1 MLTNAKWI
9 KSPIDMQ
16 MAAAEFR
23 RCFSIK
29 NKIKA
34 ATLYVS
40 SAGIYSPKLNGK
52 KITDA
57 VFMPGITSYKTR
69 VLYQEYDVTELI
81 SENNEL
87 SVSVGPGWAV
97 GHYGYSREKQLY
109 FDEIALIARLNIVYQ
124 DNTEEDIVTDSSF
137 EVFTTHI
144 TSSDIYH
151 GETVDLTAKIKCLGA
166 AIETTLNTATVHQ
179 DGEWI
184 KEIDKLDAT
193 QIIKT
198 PKGEYVIDFG
208 QNMTGYV
215 EVTVKGN
222 YGERIVLHHGEVLDK
237 DGNFYNSNMRS
248 AKNENIY
255 ILSGNNDVFKPT
267 YSFHG
272 FRYVHLVEC
281 PDYLID
287 KNNFKAICV
296 HSDIKRTGSF
306 VCGNEKINQL
316 YHNIIWGQKS
326 NFLDIPTD
334 CPQRDE
340 RMGWTGDAQVFCR
353 TASINYDTEKFFTK
367 WLTDVAIEQHENG
380 AIMGVVPRARKH
392 GLTRVSAAWGDAA
405 CIIPWDL
412 FVSYGNKELLKK
424 HFPMMKKWVEYMH
437 SAGSEEY
444 LWLCGMHY
452 GDWLAMDAGADSL
465 VGATSNDL
473 IASAFFA
480 HSTSLLIKAGEVI
493 GEDMTEYRELY
504 KNVRAA
510 FREYFMEDGMPKAE
524 FPLTEVTLPGYSVID
539 TIRQGMTQTAIVL
552 ILHFGLYE
560 EKEKKALEDKLCE
573 MIVENGN
580 RMTTG
585 FVGTPYILHVLTA
598 AGRTDLAYKLLFQE
612 ENPSWLYSVTHGATT
627 MWEHWNS
634 IKEDG
639 SFWSD
644 DMNSFNHY
652 AYGAVYDWIF
662 STAIGINPIESAPAY
677 REVNITPHPCR
688 ELGYAKASIESRS
701 GKITSHWYYKED
713 TVHYEFEIP
722 EGVTAHITLP
732 GGFTETVGSGVINLS
747 EKRYEKS

>member
-9 KSPIDMQ
+9 KSPIDMK
-16 MAAAEFR
+16 MATAEFR
-23 RCFSIK
+23 RDFSIK
-29 NKIKA
+29 NKVKS

-40 SAGIYSPKLNGK
+40 AAGIYCPKLNGK

-57 VFMPGITSYKTR
+57 VLMPGITSYKTR
-69 VLYQEYDVTELI
+69 ILYQEYDVTEFI

-87 SVSVGPGWAV
+87 SFGVGPGWAV
-97 GHYGYSREKQLY
+97 GHYGYSRERQLY

-124 DNTEEDIVTDSSF
+124 DGSEEDILTDSSF
-137 EVFTTHI
+137 EVFTTQV

-151 GETVDLTAKIKCLGA
+151 GETVDLTADIKSLGA
-166 AIETTLNTATVHQ
+166 AIETTLNTTLVPQ

-184 KEIDKLDAT
+184 KEIDKLNAAK
-193 QIIKT
+193 IIKT

-215 EVTVKGN
+215 EVTVKGK

-237 DGNFYNSNMRS
+237 EGNFYSGNMRS
-248 AKNENIY
+248 AKNENVY
-255 ILSGNNDVFKPT
+255 VLSGNNDVFKPT
-267 YSFHG
+267 YSFQG

-281 PDYLID
+281 PEYLID
-287 KNNFKAICV
+287 KKNFKAITV
-296 HSDIKRTGSF
+296 HSDIKRTGRF

-340 RMGWTGDAQVFCR
+340 RLGWTGDAQAFCR

-367 WLTDVAIEQHENG
+367 WLTDVAIEQNENG
-380 AIMGVVPRARKH
+380 AVMGVIPRARKH
-392 GLTRVSAAWGDAA
+392 GVTRVSAAWGDAA
-405 CIIPWDL
+405 CIIPWEL
-412 FVSYGNKELLKK
+412 YLSYGNKALLRK

-444 LWLCGMHY
+444 LWLGGMHY

-465 VGATSNDL
+465 VGATANDL

-480 HSTSLLIKAGEVI
+480 HSTSLLIKAGEVL
-493 GEDMTEYRELY
+493 GEDMTKYRELY
-504 KNVRAA
+504 KNVRTA

-539 TIRQGMTQTAIVL
+539 TVRRGMTQTALVL
-552 ILHFGLYE
+552 ILNFGLYE
-560 EKEKKALEDKLCE
+560 KNEKCALEDKLCE

-612 ENPSWLYSVTHGATT
+612 QNPSWLYSVTHGATT

-644 DMNSFNHY
+644 EMNSFNHY

-662 STAIGINPIESAPAY
+662 STTLGIAPVESAPGY
-677 REVNITPHPCR
+677 REVTITPHPCR
-688 ELGYAKASIESRS
+688 ELGFAKASIESRS
-701 GKITSHWYYKED
+701 GKITSHWYYEGD

-732 GGFTETVGSGVINLS
+732 GGFKRTISSGNYLFV
-747 EKRYEKS
+747 E

>member
-29 NKIKA
+29 NKIKS

-57 VFMPGITSYKTR
+57 VLMPGITSYKTR

-215 EVTVKGN
+215 EVSVKGK
-222 YGERIVLHHGEVLDK
+222 YGDRIVLHHGEVLDK

-248 AKNENIY
+248 ARNENVY
-255 ILSGNNDVFKPT
+255 ILSGNNDIFKPT
-267 YSFHG
+267 YSFQG

-281 PDYLID
+281 PEYLSD
-287 KNNFKAICV
+287 KKNFKAICV

-367 WLTDVAIEQHENG
+367 WLADVAIEQQENG
-380 AIMGVVPRARKH
+380 AVMGVIPRARKH
-392 GLTRVSAAWGDAA
+392 GVTRVSAAWGDAA
-405 CIIPWDL
+405 CIIPWEL
-412 FVSYGNKELLKK
+412 YVSYGNKELLKK

-437 SAGSEEY
+437 SAGSEE
-444 LWLCGMHY
+444 
-452 GDWLAMDAGADSL
+452 
-465 VGATSNDL
+465 
-473 IASAFFA
+473 
-480 HSTSLLIKAGEVI
+480 
-493 GEDMTEYRELY
+493 
-504 KNVRAA
+504 
-510 FREYFMEDGMPKAE
+510 
-524 FPLTEVTLPGYSVID
+524 
-539 TIRQGMTQTAIVL
+539 
-552 ILHFGLYE
+552 
-560 EKEKKALEDKLCE
+560 
-573 MIVENGN
+573 
-580 RMTTG
+580 
-585 FVGTPYILHVLTA
+585 
-598 AGRTDLAYKLLFQE
+598 
-612 ENPSWLYSVTHGATT
+612 
-627 MWEHWNS
+627 
-634 IKEDG
+634 
-639 SFWSD
+639 
-644 DMNSFNHY
+644 
-652 AYGAVYDWIF
+652 
-662 STAIGINPIESAPAY
+662 
-677 REVNITPHPCR
+677 
-688 ELGYAKASIESRS
+688 
-701 GKITSHWYYKED
+701 
-713 TVHYEFEIP
+713 
-722 EGVTAHITLP
+722 
-732 GGFTETVGSGVINLS
+732 
-747 EKRYEKS
+747 

>member
-9 KSPIDMQ
+9 KSPIDMK
-16 MAAAEFR
+16 MATAEFR
-23 RCFSIK
+23 RDFSIK
-29 NKIKA
+29 NKVKS

-40 SAGIYSPKLNGK
+40 AAGIYCPKLNGK

-57 VFMPGITSYKTR
+57 VLMPGITSYKTR
-69 VLYQEYDVTELI
+69 ILYQEYDVTEFI

-87 SVSVGPGWAV
+87 SFGVGPGWAV
-97 GHYGYSREKQLY
+97 GHYGYSRERQLY

-124 DNTEEDIVTDSSF
+124 DGSEEDILTDSSF
-137 EVFTTHI
+137 EVFTTQV

-151 GETVDLTAKIKCLGA
+151 GETVDLTADIKSLGA
-166 AIETTLNTATVHQ
+166 AIETTLNTTLVPQ

-184 KEIDKLDAT
+184 KEIDKLNAAK
-193 QIIKT
+193 IIKT

-215 EVTVKGN
+215 EVTVKGK

-237 DGNFYNSNMRS
+237 EGNFYSGNMRS
-248 AKNENIY
+248 AKNENVY
-255 ILSGNNDVFKPT
+255 VLSGNNDVFKPT
-267 YSFHG
+267 YSFQG
-272 FRYVHLVEC
+272 FRYVHLAQC
-281 PDYLID
+281 PEYLID
-287 KNNFKAICV
+287 KKNFKAITV
-296 HSDIKRTGSF
+296 HSDIKRTGRF

-340 RMGWTGDAQVFCR
+340 RLGWTGDAQAFCR

-367 WLTDVAIEQHENG
+367 WLTDVAIEQNENG
-380 AIMGVVPRARKH
+380 AVMGVIPRARKH
-392 GLTRVSAAWGDAA
+392 GVTRVSAAWGDAA
-405 CIIPWDL
+405 CIIPWEL
-412 FVSYGNKELLKK
+412 YLSYGNKALLRK

-444 LWLCGMHY
+444 LWLGGMHY

-465 VGATSNDL
+465 VGATANDL

-480 HSTSLLIKAGEVI
+480 HSTSLLIKAGEVL
-493 GEDMTEYRELY
+493 GEDMTKYRELH
-504 KNVRAA
+504 KKVRTA

-539 TIRQGMTQTAIVL
+539 TVRRGMTQTALVL
-552 ILHFGLYE
+552 ILNFGLYE
-560 EKEKKALEDKLCE
+560 KNEKCALEDKLCE

-612 ENPSWLYSVTHGATT
+612 QNPSWLYSVTHGATT

-644 DMNSFNHY
+644 EMNSFNHY

-662 STAIGINPIESAPAY
+662 STTLGIAPVESAPGY
-677 REVNITPHPCR
+677 REVTITPHPCR
-688 ELGYAKASIESRS
+688 ELGFAKASIESRS
-701 GKITSHWYYKED
+701 GKITSHWYYEGD

-732 GGFTETVGSGVINLS
+732 GGFKRTISSGNYLFV
-747 EKRYEKS
+747 E

>member
-9 KSPIDMQ
+9 KSPIDMV
-16 MAAAEFR
+16 MATAEFR
-23 RCFSIK
+23 RDFSIK
-29 NKIKA
+29 NKVKS

-40 SAGIYSPKLNGK
+40 AAGVYSPKLNGK

-57 VFMPGITSYKTR
+57 VLMPGITSYKTR
-69 VLYQEYDVTELI
+69 VLYQEYDVTEFI

-87 SVSVGPGWAV
+87 SFGVGPGWAV
-97 GHYGYSREKQLY
+97 GHYGYSRERQLY

-124 DNTEEDIVTDSSF
+124 DNSEEDILTDSNF
-137 EVFTTHI
+137 EVFTTKV

-151 GETVDLTAKIKCLGA
+151 GETVDLTAEIKSLGA
-166 AIETTLNTATVHQ
+166 AVETTLNTTIVPQ

-184 KEIDKLDAT
+184 KEIDKLDAVD
-193 QIIKT
+193 IIKT

-215 EVTVKGN
+215 EVTVKGK

-237 DGNFYNSNMRS
+237 EGNFYNGNMRS
-248 AKNENIY
+248 ARNENVY
-255 ILSGNNDVFKPT
+255 VLSGNNDVFKPT
-267 YSFHG
+267 YSFQG

-281 PDYLID
+281 PEYLID
-287 KNNFKAICV
+287 KNNFKAISV
-296 HSDIKRTGSF
+296 HSDIKRTGRF

-340 RMGWTGDAQVFCR
+340 RLGWTGDAQVFCR

-367 WLTDVAIEQHENG
+367 WLADVAIEQHENG
-380 AIMGVVPRARKH
+380 AVMGVIPRARKH
-392 GLTRVSAAWGDAA
+392 GVTRVSAAWGDAA
-405 CIIPWDL
+405 CIIPWEL
-412 FVSYGNKELLKK
+412 YVSYGNKELLKK

-437 SAGSEEY
+437 SAGSEEF
-444 LWLCGMHY
+444 LWLGGMHY
-452 GDWLAMDAGADSL
+452 GDWLAMDSGADSY

-480 HSTSLLIKAGEVI
+480 YSTSLLIKAGEVI
-493 GEDMTEYRELY
+493 GEDMTKYRELY
-504 KNVRAA
+504 KNARAA

-524 FPLTEVTLPGYSVID
+524 FPLTEVTLPNYSVID
-539 TIRQGMTQTAIVL
+539 TVRKGMTQTALVL
-552 ILHFGLYE
+552 ILNFGLYE
-560 EKEKKALEDKLCE
+560 KNEKKALEDKLCE
-573 MIVENGN
+573 MIVNNDN

-598 AGRTDLAYKLLFQE
+598 ARKTDLAYKLLFQE
-612 ENPSWLYSVTHGATT
+612 QNPSWLYSVTHGATT

-644 DMNSFNHY
+644 AMNSFNHY

-662 STAIGINPIESAPAY
+662 STVIGIAPVESAPAY
-677 REVNITPHPCR
+677 REVTITPHPCR
-688 ELGYAKASIESRS
+688 ELGFAKASIESRS
-701 GKITSHWYYKED
+701 GKISSHWYYKED

-732 GGFTETVGSGVINLS
+732 KGFTKTIGQGNYVFVE
-747 EKRYEKS
+747 

>member
-9 KSPIDMQ
+9 KSPVDMQ

-29 NKIKA
+29 NKVKS

-57 VFMPGITSYKTR
+57 VLMPGITSYKTR

-81 SENNEL
+81 DNNNEL
-87 SVSVGPGWAV
+87 SIGVAPGWAV

-124 DNTEEDIVTDSSF
+124 DGTKEDILTDSSF
-137 EVFTTHI
+137 KVFTTHI

-151 GETVDLTAKIKCLGA
+151 GETVDLAAKIKCLGA
-166 AIETTLNTATVHQ
+166 AIETTINTTTVPQ

-184 KEIDKLDAT
+184 KEIDKLDALD
-193 QIIKT
+193 IIKT

-215 EVTVKGN
+215 EVTVKGKC
-222 YGERIVLHHGEVLDK
+222 GDRIVLHHGEVLDK
-237 DGNFYNSNMRS
+237 EGNFYNSNMRS
-248 AKNENIY
+248 ARNENVY
-255 ILSGNNDVFKPT
+255 ILSGNDDVFKPT
-267 YSFHG
+267 YSFQG

-281 PDYLID
+281 PEYLID

-296 HSDIKRTGSF
+296 HSDIKRTGNF

-367 WLTDVAIEQHENG
+367 WLTDVSIEQHENG
-380 AIMGVVPRARKH
+380 AIMGVIPRARKH
-392 GLTRVSAAWGDAA
+392 GVTRVSAAWGDAA
-405 CIIPWDL
+405 CIIPWEL
-412 FVSYGNKELLKK
+412 YLSYGNKELLKK
-424 HFPMMKKWVEYMH
+424 HFPMMKKWVEYIH
-437 SAGSEEY
+437 STGSEEY
-444 LWLCGMHY
+444 LWLGGMHY

-465 VGATSNDL
+465 IGATSNDL

-480 HSTSLLIKAGEVI
+480 HSTNLLIKAGEVI
-493 GEDMTEYRELY
+493 GEDMTKYRELY
-504 KNVRAA
+504 NNVRAA
-510 FREYFMEDGMPKAE
+510 FREYFMEGGMPKAE

-539 TIRQGMTQTAIVL
+539 TVRQGMTQTALVL

-560 EKEKKALEDKLCE
+560 KNEKKALEDKLCE
-573 MIVENGN
+573 MIVNNGN

-612 ENPSWLYSVTHGATT
+612 HPPSWLYSVTHGATT

-662 STAIGINPIESAPAY
+662 STTLGITPVESAPAY
-677 REVNITPHPCR
+677 KEVSITPHPCR
-688 ELGYAKASIESRS
+688 ELGFAKASIESRS
-701 GKITSHWYYKED
+701 GKITSHWYYEGD

-732 GGFTETVGSGVINLS
+732 GGFAQTVGSGVINLS
-747 EKRYEKS
+747 ENRYEKS

>member
-9 KSPIDMQ
+9 KSPIDMK
-16 MAAAEFR
+16 MATAEFR
-23 RCFSIK
+23 RDFSIK
-29 NKIKA
+29 NKVKS

-40 SAGIYSPKLNGK
+40 AAGIYCPKLNGK

-57 VFMPGITSYKTR
+57 VLMPGITSYKTR
-69 VLYQEYDVTELI
+69 ILYQEYDVTEFI

-87 SVSVGPGWAV
+87 SFGVGPGWAV
-97 GHYGYSREKQLY
+97 GHYGYSRERQLF

-124 DNTEEDIVTDSSF
+124 DNTEEDILTDSSF
-137 EVFTTHI
+137 EVFTTQV

-151 GETVDLTAKIKCLGA
+151 GETVDLTAEIKSLGA
-166 AIETTLNTATVHQ
+166 AVETTLNTTLVPQ

-184 KEIDKLDAT
+184 KEIDKLNAAK
-193 QIIKT
+193 IIKT

-222 YGERIVLHHGEVLDK
+222 RGDRIVLHHGEVLDK
-237 DGNFYNSNMRS
+237 DGNFYNSNMRF
-248 AKNENIY
+248 ARNENVY
-255 ILSGNNDVFKPT
+255 VLSGNNDVFKPT
-267 YSFHG
+267 YSFQG

-281 PDYLID
+281 PEYLID
-287 KNNFKAICV
+287 KKNFKAITV
-296 HSDIKRTGSF
+296 HSDIKRTGRF
-306 VCGNEKINQL
+306 ACGNEKINQL

-353 TASINYDTEKFFTK
+353 TASINYDTEKFFAK

-380 AIMGVVPRARKH
+380 AVMGVIPRARKH
-392 GLTRVSAAWGDAA
+392 GVTRVSAAWGDAA
-405 CIIPWDL
+405 CIIPWEL
-412 FVSYGNKELLKK
+412 YLSYGNKALLRK

-444 LWLCGMHY
+444 LWLGGMHY

-465 VGATSNDL
+465 VGATANDL

-480 HSTSLLIKAGEVI
+480 HSTSLLIKAGEVL
-493 GEDMTEYRELY
+493 GEDMTKYRELY

-510 FREYFMEDGMPKAE
+510 FREYFMKDGMPKAE

-539 TIRQGMTQTAIVL
+539 TVRRGMTQTALVL

-560 EKEKKALEDKLCE
+560 ENERKSLEDKLCE
-573 MIVENGN
+573 MIADNGN

-612 ENPSWLYSVTHGATT
+612 QNPSWLYSVTHGATT

-644 DMNSFNHY
+644 EMNSFNHY

-662 STAIGINPIESAPAY
+662 STSVGISPVESAPGY
-677 REVNITPHPCR
+677 REVTITPHPCR
-688 ELGYAKASIESRS
+688 ELGFAKASIESRS
-701 GKITSHWYYKED
+701 GKITSHWHYEGD
-713 TVHYEFEIP
+713 RIHYEFEIP
-722 EGVTAHITLP
+722 EGVRAHISLP
-732 GGFTETVGSGVINLS
+732 GGFTKTVGSGNYVFV
-747 EKRYEKS
+747 E

>member
-9 KSPIDMQ
+9 KSPIDMK
-16 MAAAEFR
+16 MATAEFR
-23 RCFSIK
+23 RDFSIK
-29 NKIKA
+29 NKVKS

-40 SAGIYSPKLNGK
+40 AAGIYCPKLNGK

-57 VFMPGITSYKTR
+57 VLMPGITSYKTR
-69 VLYQEYDVTELI
+69 ILYQEYDVTDFI

-87 SVSVGPGWAV
+87 SIGVGPGWAV

-109 FDEIALIARLNIVYQ
+109 FDEIALIARLNITYQ
-124 DNTEEDIVTDSSF
+124 DGTEEDILTDSSF
-137 EVFTTHI
+137 EVFTTHV
-144 TSSDIYH
+144 TSTDIYH
-151 GETVDLTAKIKCLGA
+151 GETVDLTAEIKSLGA
-166 AIETTLNTATVHQ
+166 AVEISLNTTLVPQ

-184 KEIDKLDAT
+184 KEIDRLQAVE
-193 QIIKT
+193 IIKT

-215 EVTVKGN
+215 EVTVKGKR
-222 YGERIVLHHGEVLDK
+222 GERIVLHHGEVLDK
-237 DGNFYNSNMRS
+237 EGNFYNGNMRS
-248 AKNENIY
+248 AKNENVY
-255 ILSGNNDVFKPT
+255 VLSGNNDVFKPT
-267 YSFHG
+267 YSFQG

-281 PDYLID
+281 PEYLID
-287 KNNFKAICV
+287 KKNFKAITV
-296 HSDIKRTGSF
+296 HSDIKRTGRF
-306 VCGNEKINQL
+306 ACGNEKINQL

-340 RMGWTGDAQVFCR
+340 RLGWTGDAQVFCR

-367 WLTDVAIEQHENG
+367 WLTDVAIEQNENG
-380 AIMGVVPRARKH
+380 AVMGVIPRARKH
-392 GLTRVSAAWGDAA
+392 GVTRVSAAWGDAA
-405 CIIPWDL
+405 CIIPWEL
-412 FVSYGNKELLKK
+412 YLSYGNKALLRK

-444 LWLCGMHY
+444 LWLGGMHY
-452 GDWLAMDAGADSL
+452 GDWLAMDAGADNL
-465 VGATSNDL
+465 VGATANDL

-480 HSTSLLIKAGEVI
+480 HSTSLLIKAGEVL
-493 GEDMTEYRELY
+493 GEDMTKYRELY
-504 KNVRAA
+504 KNVRTA

-539 TIRQGMTQTAIVL
+539 NVRRGMTQTALVL
-552 ILHFGLYE
+552 ILNFGLYE
-560 EKEKKALEDKLCE
+560 KNEKCALEDKLCE
-573 MIVENGN
+573 MIEKNGN

-612 ENPSWLYSVTHGATT
+612 QNPSWLYSVTHGATT

-644 DMNSFNHY
+644 EMNSFNHY

-662 STAIGINPIESAPAY
+662 STALGIAPVESAPSY
-677 REVNITPHPCR
+677 REITITPHPCR
-688 ELGYAKASIESRS
+688 ELGFAKASIESRS
-701 GKITSHWYYKED
+701 GKITSHWHYEGD

-722 EGVTAHITLP
+722 EGVRAHISLP
-732 GGFTETVGSGVINLS
+732 GGFTKTVGSGNYVFV
-747 EKRYEKS
+747 E

>member
-9 KSPIDMQ
+9 KSPIDMLA
-16 MAAAEFR
+16 AAAEFR
-23 RCFSIK
+23 KGFSAK
-29 NKIKA
+29 DKVKS

-52 KITDA
+52 RITDA
-57 VFMPGITSYKTR
+57 VLMPGITSYKTR
-69 VLYQEYDVTELI
+69 VLYQEYDVTEFI
-81 SENNEL
+81 FENNEL
-87 SVSVGPGWAV
+87 SFGVGPGWAV

-137 EVFTTHI
+137 EIFTTQV
-144 TSSDIYH
+144 TYSDIYH
-151 GETVDLTAKIKCLGA
+151 GETVDLTAEIKSLGA
-166 AIETTLNTATVHQ
+166 AVETSLNTTLVPQ

-184 KEIDKLDAT
+184 KEIDKLDAV

-208 QNMTGYV
+208 QNLTGYV
-215 EVTVKGN
+215 EVSVKGK

-237 DGNFYNSNMRS
+237 EGNFYNRNMRS
-248 AKNENIY
+248 ARNENVY

-267 YSFHG
+267 YSFQG

-281 PDYLID
+281 PEYLID

-296 HSDIKRTGSF
+296 HSDIKCTGSF

-367 WLTDVAIEQHENG
+367 WLSDVAIEQHDNG

-392 GLTRVSAAWGDAA
+392 GVTRVSAAWGDAA
-405 CIIPWDL
+405 CIIPWEL

-437 SAGSEEY
+437 SAGNEEY
-444 LWLCGMHY
+444 LWLGGMHY

-504 KNVRAA
+504 KNVRKA
-510 FREYFMEDGMPKAE
+510 FREYFMKDGMPKAE

-539 TIRQGMTQTAIVL
+539 TVRQGMTQTALVL

-560 EKEKKALEDKLCE
+560 ENEKKALEDKLCE
-573 MIVENGN
+573 MIVKNGN

-598 AGRTDLAYKLLFQE
+598 AGRTDLAYKLLLQE

-644 DMNSFNHY
+644 EMNSFNHY

-662 STAIGINPIESAPAY
+662 STTIGINPIESAPAY
-677 REVNITPHPCR
+677 REVNIIPHPCR
-688 ELGYAKASIESRS
+688 GLGFAKAYIESRS
-701 GKITSHWYYKED
+701 GKITSHWYYNGD
-713 TVHYEFEIP
+713 AVHYEFEIP
-722 EGVTAHITLP
+722 EGVIAHITLP
-732 GGFTETVGSGVINLS
+732 GGFTETVGSGVIKVS
-747 EKRYEKS
+747 ENCYEKS

>member
-9 KSPIDMQ
+9 KSPVDMQ
-16 MAAAEFR
+16 AAAAEFR
-23 RCFSIK
+23 RSFSIK
-29 NKIKA
+29 GKVKSA
-34 ATLYVS
+34 KLYAS
-40 SAGIYSPKLNGK
+40 AAGIYSPILNGK
-52 KITDA
+52 RVTDA
-57 VFMPGITSYKTR
+57 MLMPGITSYKTR
-69 VLYQEYDVTELI
+69 ILYQEYDVTELI
-81 SENNEL
+81 SESNEL
-87 SVSVGPGWAV
+87 AFSVGPGWAV

-124 DNTEEDIVTDSSF
+124 DGTEEDILTDSSF
-137 EVFTTHI
+137 EVFTTPVI
-144 TSSDIYH
+144 SSDIYH
-151 GETVDLTAKIKCLGA
+151 GETVDLTAEIKSLGA
-166 AIETTLNTATVHQ
+166 AVDTIVNTTLVPQ

-184 KEIDKLDAT
+184 KEIDKLDAVD
-193 QIIKT
+193 IIKT

-215 EVTVKGN
+215 EVTVKGRR
-222 YGERIVLHHGEVLDK
+222 GERIVLHHGEVLDK
-237 DGNFYNSNMRS
+237 EGNFYNSNMRS
-248 AKNENIY
+248 ARNENVY
-255 ILSGNNDVFKPT
+255 VLSGNADVFKPT
-267 YSFHG
+267 YTFQG

-281 PDYLID
+281 PEYLID
-287 KNNFKAICV
+287 KNNFKAITV
-296 HSDIKRTGSF
+296 HSDIKRTGEF
-306 VCGNEKINQL
+306 ICGNEKINQL

-353 TASINYDTEKFFTK
+353 TASINYDTEKFFSK

-380 AIMGVVPRARKH
+380 AVMGVIPRARKR

-405 CIIPWDL
+405 CIIPWEL
-412 FVSYGNKELLKK
+412 YLSYGNKALLKK

-444 LWLCGMHY
+444 LWLGGMHY

-480 HSTSLLIKAGEVI
+480 YSTSLLIKAGEVI

-510 FREYFMEDGMPKAE
+510 FREYFMEGGMPKAE

-539 TIRQGMTQTAIVL
+539 TVRMGMTQTALVL

-560 EKEKKALEDKLCE
+560 ESEKKALEDKLRE
-573 MIVENGN
+573 MIEENGN

-612 ENPSWLYSVTHGATT
+612 QNPSWLYSVTHGATT

-662 STAIGINPIESAPAY
+662 STVLGIAPVESAPAY
-677 REVNITPHPCR
+677 REVTIAPHPCR
-688 ELGYAKASIESRS
+688 ELGFAKASIDSRA
-701 GKITSHWYYKED
+701 GKITSYWYYTGN

-732 GGFTETVGSGVINLS
+732 GGFTKTIESGKHVFV
-747 EKRYEKS
+747 E

>member
-16 MAAAEFR
+16 AAAAEFR
-23 RCFSIK
+23 KSFFIK
-29 NKIKA
+29 NKVKS

-40 SAGIYSPKLNGK
+40 AAGIYSPKLNGK

-57 VFMPGITSYKTR
+57 VLMPGITSYKTR

-81 SENNEL
+81 SESNEL
-87 SVSVGPGWAV
+87 SFGVGPGWAV

-109 FDEIALIARLNIVYQ
+109 FDEIALIARLNILYR
-124 DNTEEDIVTDSSF
+124 DGTEEDILTDSSF
-137 EVFTTHI
+137 EVFTTSV

-151 GETVDLTAKIKCLGA
+151 GETVDLTAEIKSLGTA
-166 AIETTLNTATVHQ
+166 VETTLNTSLVPQ

-184 KEIDKLDAT
+184 KEIDKLDAVK
-193 QIIKT
+193 IIKT

-215 EVTVKGN
+215 EVTVKGKR
-222 YGERIVLHHGEVLDK
+222 GERIVLHHGEVLDK
-237 DGNFYNSNMRS
+237 EGNFYNSNMRT
-248 AKNENIY
+248 ARNENVY
-255 ILSGNNDVFKPT
+255 VLSGNEDIFKPT
-267 YSFHG
+267 YSFQG
-272 FRYVHLVEC
+272 FRYVHLVLC
-281 PDYLID
+281 PEYLID
-287 KNNFKAICV
+287 KKNFKAISV
-296 HSDIKRTGSF
+296 HSELKRTGRF
-306 VCGNEKINQL
+306 VSGNEKINQL

-353 TASINYDTEKFFTK
+353 TACINYDTEKFFTK
-367 WLTDVAIEQHENG
+367 WLCDVAIEQQENG
-380 AIMGVVPRARKH
+380 AVLGVVPRARKK
-392 GLTRVSAAWGDAA
+392 GVTRVSAAWGDAA
-405 CIIPWDL
+405 CIIPWEL
-412 FVSYGNKELLKK
+412 YLSYGDKELLKK

-444 LWLCGMHY
+444 LWLGGMHY

-480 HSTSLLIKAGEVI
+480 YSTSLLIKAGEII

-504 KNVRAA
+504 KKVRAA

-539 TIRQGMTQTAIVL
+539 TVRRGMTQTALVL

-560 EKEKKALEDKLCE
+560 ENERVALEDKLCK
-573 MIVENGN
+573 MIEENGN

-612 ENPSWLYSVTHGATT
+612 QNPSWLYSVTHGATT

-644 DMNSFNHY
+644 EMNSFNHY

-662 STAIGINPIESAPAY
+662 STAVGISTVESAPAY
-677 REVNITPHPCR
+677 REVTITPHPCR
-688 ELGYAKASIESRS
+688 ELGFAKASIESRS
-701 GKITSHWYYKED
+701 GKITSYWYYTED
-713 TVHYEFEIP
+713 SVHYEFEIP

-732 GGFTETVGSGVINLS
+732 EGLTKTVGSGKHVFD
-747 EKRYEKS
+747 E

>member
-9 KSPIDMQ
+9 KSPIDMN

-23 RCFSIK
+23 RVFSIK
-29 NKIKA
+29 NKVRS

-40 SAGIYSPKLNGK
+40 AAGIYCPRINGK

-57 VFMPGITSYKTR
+57 VLMPGITSYKTR
-69 VLYQEYDVTELI
+69 ILYQEYDVTEFV

-87 SVSVGPGWAV
+87 SFGVGPGWAV
-97 GHYGYSREKQLY
+97 GYYGYSRERQLY

-124 DNTEEDIVTDSSF
+124 DGSEEDILTDSSF
-137 EVFTTHI
+137 EVFTTQV

-151 GETVDLTAKIKCLGA
+151 GETVDLTADIKSLGA
-166 AIETTLNTATVHQ
+166 AIETTLNTTLVPQ

-184 KEIDKLDAT
+184 KEIDKLNAAK
-193 QIIKT
+193 IIKT

-215 EVTVKGN
+215 EVTVKGK

-237 DGNFYNSNMRS
+237 EGNFYSGNMRS
-248 AKNENIY
+248 AKNENVY
-255 ILSGNNDVFKPT
+255 VLSGNNDVFKPT
-267 YSFHG
+267 YSFQG

-281 PDYLID
+281 PEYLID
-287 KNNFKAICV
+287 KKNFKAITV
-296 HSDIKRTGSF
+296 HSDIKRTGRF
-306 VCGNEKINQL
+306 ACGNEKINQL

-340 RMGWTGDAQVFCR
+340 RLGWTGDAQAFCR

-367 WLTDVAIEQHENG
+367 WLTDVAIEQNENG
-380 AIMGVVPRARKH
+380 AVMGVIPRARKH
-392 GLTRVSAAWGDAA
+392 GVTRVSAAWGDAA
-405 CIIPWDL
+405 CIIPWEL
-412 FVSYGNKELLKK
+412 YLSYGNKALLRK

-444 LWLCGMHY
+444 LWLGGMHY

-465 VGATSNDL
+465 VGATANDL

-480 HSTSLLIKAGEVI
+480 HSTSLLIKAGEVL
-493 GEDMTEYRELY
+493 GEDMTKYRELY
-504 KNVRAA
+504 KNVRTA

-539 TIRQGMTQTAIVL
+539 TVRRGMTQTALVL
-552 ILHFGLYE
+552 ILNFGLYE
-560 EKEKKALEDKLCE
+560 KNEKCALEDKLCE

-612 ENPSWLYSVTHGATT
+612 QNPSWLYSVTHGATT

-644 DMNSFNHY
+644 EMNSFNHY

-662 STAIGINPIESAPAY
+662 STTLGIAPVESAPGY
-677 REVNITPHPCR
+677 REVTITPHPCR
-688 ELGYAKASIESRS
+688 EMGFAKASIESRS
-701 GKITSHWYYKED
+701 GKISSHWYYKGD
-713 TVHYEFEIP
+713 SVHYEFEIP

-732 GGFTETVGSGVINLS
+732 RGFKRTIGSGNYLFV
-747 EKRYEKS
+747 